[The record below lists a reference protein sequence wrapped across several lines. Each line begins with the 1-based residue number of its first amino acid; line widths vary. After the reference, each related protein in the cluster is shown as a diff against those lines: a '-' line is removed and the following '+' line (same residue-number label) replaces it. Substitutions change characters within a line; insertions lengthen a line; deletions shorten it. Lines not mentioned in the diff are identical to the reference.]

1 MRIDETPPAP
11 LPEADPEIGR
21 ITTSLSEK
29 IFYIGIGVVKKRA
42 YSIHGRKI
50 YITLVTVFNTFFHS
64 VMILNLFFWF
74 K

>member
-29 IFYIGIGVVKKRA
+29 IFYIGIDRPTKLNGFTPEMFQQIAQICKFGLDFVSHCLKR
-42 YSIHGRKI
+42 YK
-50 YITLVTVFNTFFHS
+50 V
-64 VMILNLFFWF
+64 
-74 K
+74 